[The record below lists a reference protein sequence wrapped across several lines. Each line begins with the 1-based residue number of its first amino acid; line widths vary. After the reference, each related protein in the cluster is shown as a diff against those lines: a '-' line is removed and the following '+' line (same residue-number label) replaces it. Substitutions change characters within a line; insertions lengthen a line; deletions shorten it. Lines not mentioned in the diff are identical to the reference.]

1 MAKLSSR
8 PKRGAPS
15 KRPRKTA
22 TSKKAA
28 KQTQPAKPSG
38 RKRKAPKKEIVS
50 KAAVARAKRLEK
62 LDAGPPRATKK
73 KSALGKATA
82 KLTAALSTTNGLKN
96 PSFPQTYIA
105 QVNVSLNDPIHT
117 MTLTWTG
124 PDAASQETGPFHTSP
139 GAGLRGLNCD
149 DTATSRRS
157 GTLCTP
163 KGTFAVEG
171 FATRLNSDARA
182 TFVTF
187 FVRSRGIGLHYFP
200 TVPSVAASHG
210 CVRIQNERVAQLIHD
225 NARTGLTQVVVD
237 GTWTKPPKQW

>member
-1 MAKLSSR
+1 MAKLPSR
-8 PKRGAPS
+8 PKRRAPS
-15 KRPRKTA
+15 KRSRKTA
-22 TSKKAA
+22 RSEKAA
-28 KQTQPAKPSG
+28 KKKLPTKPSRG
-38 RKRKAPKKEIVS
+38 NRKAPKKEIVS
-50 KAAVARAKRLEK
+50 KAAIVRAKRLEK
-62 LDAGPPRATKK
+62 LDAGLPRAAKK
-73 KSALGKATA
+73 KSTLGKATA
-82 KLTAALSTTNGLKN
+82 RRTAAFSTSGLKN
-96 PSFPQTYIA
+96 SSFPQTYIV
-105 QVNVSLNDPIHT
+105 QVHVSLNDPVHA

-149 DTATSRRS
+149 DTATSHRS

-171 FATRLNSDARA
+171 FAARLNSDARA

-200 TVPSVAASHG
+200 TVPDVAASHG